1 MGHIVRFLIDG
12 DEEIVVRSGAG
23 VEDAILTYL
32 RRAAARR
39 GALTDPVKCRICLIR
54 PPTAKKPTTMAGA
67 SASKQVKMDYTTKE
81 LLKRY
86 AKLALGQPFAP
97 VLLNILVTSVCDMR
111 CTHCFFT
118 DELDD
123 RPRKKLQMKTHEI
136 QKISE
141 TLGGNLGVLILAGG
155 EPFTRKDLPEIV
167 RAFYE
172 NNKLESVYLMS
183 NGQIQKRIMPDVTRI
198 LQECPN
204 LNVAVALGIDGL
216 KDQHEKIRQK
226 PGSWDI
232 AIDTARQLQAIKRE
246 YPRLDIQTCTCFMNT
261 NQDTI
266 FDWYDF
272 LKYELRPDKVNFNYI
287 RPPSADPLELDID
300 HTRYARLA
308 RMIDDDSRH
317 AAIKNNYGGD
327 AGYFKAAIDIYMH
340 GLIEK
345 TQREQKAQMTCY
357 AGTAGAVIYDEG
369 TVSSCENKAAVGNL
383 REHDWNFQSLWRSE
397 AMKARRKE
405 AADGCFCTHESNSYY
420 PSLPFNPKHLIQ
432 IKRLEREMKKSRR
445 ELEKQE
451 GRAEGLVAKA

>member
-1 MGHIVRFLIDG
+1 
-12 DEEIVVRSGAG
+12 
-23 VEDAILTYL
+23 
-32 RRAAARR
+32 
-39 GALTDPVKCRICLIR
+39 
-54 PPTAKKPTTMAGA
+54 
-67 SASKQVKMDYTTKE
+67 MDYTTRE

-86 AKLALGQPFAP
+86 AKLAVGQPFAP

-136 QKISE
+136 ARVSE

-172 NNKLESVYLMS
+172 NNRLESVYLMS
-183 NGQIQKRIMPDVTRI
+183 NGQIQKRILPDVTRI
-198 LQECPN
+198 LEECPN
-204 LNVAVALGIDGL
+204 LNVTVALGIDGL
-216 KDQHEKIRQK
+216 KEQHEKIRQK

-232 AIDTARQLQAIKRE
+232 AVDTARRLQAIKSER
-246 YPRLDIQTCTCFMNT
+246 PRLDIQTCTCFMNS

-266 FDWYDF
+266 FEWYDF

-287 RPPSADPLELDID
+287 RPPSADPKELDID
-300 HTRYARLA
+300 HERYAQLA

-317 AAIKNNYGGD
+317 AAIKNNYGGE
-327 AGYFKAAIDIYMH
+327 AGFFKAAIDIYMH
-340 GLIEK
+340 GLIDRA
-345 TQREQKAQMTCY
+345 QREQKAQMKCY

-369 TVSSCENKAAVGNL
+369 TVSSCENKSAVGNL
-383 REHDWNFQSLWRSE
+383 RDHDWNFQALWRSE

-432 IKRLEREMKKSRR
+432 IKRLEREMKKASREQAR
-445 ELEKQE
+445 AAEK
-451 GRAEGLVAKA
+451 ADGLAVKA

>member
-1 MGHIVRFLIDG
+1 
-12 DEEIVVRSGAG
+12 
-23 VEDAILTYL
+23 
-32 RRAAARR
+32 
-39 GALTDPVKCRICLIR
+39 
-54 PPTAKKPTTMAGA
+54 
-67 SASKQVKMDYTTKE
+67 MDYTTKE

-86 AKLALGQPFAP
+86 WKLATKQPFAP

-183 NGQIQKRIMPDVTRI
+183 NGQIQKRIIPDVTRI
-198 LQECPN
+198 LEECPN

-226 PGSWDI
+226 SGSWDI
-232 AIDTARQLQAIKRE
+232 AIDTARQLQQIKRE

-266 FDWYDF
+266 FEWYDF
-272 LKYELRPDKVNFNYI
+272 LKYDLKPDKVNFNYI
-287 RPPSADPLELDID
+287 RPPSADPVELDID
-300 HTRYARLA
+300 HARYAKLA
-308 RMIDDDSRH
+308 AMIDDDSRH

-340 GLIEK
+340 GLIAK
-345 TQREQKAQMTCY
+345 TQEEQKAQMTCY
-357 AGTAGAVIYDEG
+357 AGTAGGVIYDEG
-369 TVSSCENKAAVGNL
+369 TVSSCENLEAVGNL
-383 REHDWNFQSLWRSE
+383 RDFDWDFQKLWLSP
-397 AMKARRKE
+397 AMQARRQK
-405 AADGCFCTHESNSYY
+405 AAAGCFCTHESNSYY

-432 IKRLEREMKKSRR
+432 IKKLEREMKKARKT
-445 ELEKQE
+445 LERDE
-451 GRAEGLVAKA
+451 AKADGLAVKA